1 MRKDSLFTQ
10 EKKKYVIM
18 QYNNLLNIIIEQ
30 NLHWLNIFIKSAEFE
45 TVIKNEKKISNKQ

>member
-10 EKKKYVIM
+10 EKKKYVIK

-30 NLHWLNIFIKSAEFE
+30 NLHWLNISIKSAEFE
-45 TVIKNEKKISNKQ
+45 TVIKNEKKISNK